1 MKIETTED
9 KCYGIMLSGGLD
21 SAILLYLL
29 IKENPLIKIQPFT
42 IPKFDGAALYA
53 DPIIKH
59 FNDKFRLTIPATIM
73 VGDPT
78 AHHREQS
85 ITAVK
90 DIFSKYP
97 VDILFIA
104 LNQNPPSLTHLPN
117 APNRDKKSNHSKII
131 LPFVDLYKDQIVQF
145 MIDNGQEDL
154 MTITHTCT
162 EQTVGR
168 CNKCWQCTERKWAF
182 TKLDKEDTGLL

>member
-42 IPKFDGAALYA
+42 IPKFDGSALYA

-59 FNDKFRLTIPATIM
+59 FNNKFGLAIPATIM

-78 AHHREQS
+78 AHHRAQS

-97 VDILFIA
+97 VDILFNA
-104 LNQNPPSLTHLPN
+104 LNQNPPSLSDLPN
-117 APNRDKKSNHSKII
+117 APNRVKKSDHPKMV

-154 MTITHTCT
+154 MVITHTCT

-182 TKLDKEDTGLL
+182 EQLDKEDIGVC